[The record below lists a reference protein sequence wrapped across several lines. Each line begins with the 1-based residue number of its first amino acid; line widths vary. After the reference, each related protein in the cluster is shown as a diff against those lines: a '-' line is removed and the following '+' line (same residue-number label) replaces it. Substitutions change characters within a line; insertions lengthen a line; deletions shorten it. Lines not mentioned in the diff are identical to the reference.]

1 MGRFTVVGLG
11 PGDDSCLLPCAR
23 RAIADAEILAGAR
36 RHLEPYERSGKT
48 LLFLEKG
55 VDNLLDAVDEH
66 RKLGRVALLLS
77 GDPCLFSLLGRI
89 AGRFPSGDYE
99 VVPGLSSFQLL
110 FARLASLPG
119 EPDAPNPS
127 WSDVRLESIHGRPL
141 EGVASMLH
149 EHRRTLLFL
158 DSKNSGPAV
167 AAFLRDRGFPDR
179 RVVLAERVGYEDEQI
194 ARTTLFAL
202 AGEQHTEGLALL
214 LIEPGPLPPL
224 SKGVLPDSWFVRH
237 ERTPLSKETA
247 RALAVSFLLPLDG
260 LSVLEV
266 GAGSG
271 GITVELARR
280 TLSGSVVSVERS
292 PDALAVAEEN
302 LRRAGVFDRVRLL
315 RGSAP
320 EVFSELEDRTGA
332 PLRFHRAVIG
342 GHGGAPGEIVAAVWN
357 RLLPGGRLL
366 ATANM
371 PSSADAIYRALK
383 NLGATPSLTHVN
395 ASSARES
402 AGQGAESSWML
413 LASNPVFLIYA
424 DRSASREIPTS
435 AP

>member
-23 RAIADAEILAGAR
+23 RAIREAEILAGAR
-36 RHLEPYERSGKT
+36 RHLEPYEKSGKT

-55 VDNLLDAVDEH
+55 VDDLLDAVDEH

-89 AGRFPSGDYE
+89 AARFSSGEYE

-119 EPDAPNPS
+119 EPDAPSPS
-127 WSDVRLESIHGRPL
+127 WSDVHLESIHGRPL

-158 DSKNSGPAV
+158 DSKNSGQAV

-179 RVVLAERVGYEDEQI
+179 RVVLAERVGYEDERI
-194 ARTTLFAL
+194 FRTTLFEL
-202 AGEQHTEGLALL
+202 AGEQDAEGLALL
-214 LIEPGPLPPL
+214 LVEPGPIPPL

-237 ERTPLSKETA
+237 ERPPLSKEIT
-247 RALAVSFLLPLDG
+247 RALVVSFLLPLDG

-266 GAGSG
+266 GTGSG

-280 TLSGSVVSVERS
+280 TPGGSVVSIERS

-302 LRRAGVFDRVRLL
+302 LRRAGIFGRVRLL
-315 RGSAP
+315 RGFAP
-320 EVFSELEDRTGA
+320 EIFAELRDRSGA

-342 GHGGAPGEIVAAVWN
+342 GHGGAAEEIVSAAWN

-383 NLGATPSLTHVN
+383 SLGAVPSLTHVN

-402 AGQGAESSWML
+402 AGQGTELSWML
-413 LASNPVFLIYA
+413 LASNPVFLVYA
-424 DRSASREIPTS
+424 DRNA
-435 AP
+435 

>member
-1 MGRFTVVGLG
+1 L
-11 PGDDSCLLPCAR
+11 
-23 RAIADAEILAGAR
+23 
-36 RHLEPYERSGKT
+36 
-48 LLFLEKG
+48 LEKG
-55 VDNLLDAVDEH
+55 VDDLLDAVDEH
-66 RKLGRVALLLS
+66 RKHGRVALLLS

-119 EPDAPNPS
+119 EPGAPSPS
-127 WSDVRLESIHGRPL
+127 WSDVRLESIHGRPI

-179 RVVLAERVGYEDEQI
+179 RVILAERVGYENERI
-194 ARTTLFAL
+194 SPTTLFNL
-202 AGEQHTEGLALL
+202 ANEQDAEGLALL
-214 LIEPGPLPPL
+214 LVEPGPIPPL

-237 ERTPLSKETA
+237 ERTPLSKEIT
-247 RALAVSFLLPLDG
+247 RALTVSFLLPLDG

-266 GAGSG
+266 GTGSG

-280 TLSGSVVSVERS
+280 IAGGNVVSVERS

-320 EVFSELEDRTGA
+320 EVFAELNDRSGA

-342 GHGGAPGEIVAAVWN
+342 GHGGASGEIATAAWN

-383 NLGATPSLTHVN
+383 SLGATPSLTHVN

-402 AGQGAESSWML
+402 AGQGAEASWML

-424 DRSASREIPTS
+424 DRNA
-435 AP
+435 